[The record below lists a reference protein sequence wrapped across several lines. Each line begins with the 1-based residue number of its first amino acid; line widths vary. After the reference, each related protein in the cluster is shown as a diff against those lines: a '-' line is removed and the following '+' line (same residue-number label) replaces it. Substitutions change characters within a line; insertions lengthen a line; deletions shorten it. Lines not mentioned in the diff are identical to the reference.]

1 MHISQFLYED
11 IVAFMSLADAEGWI
25 CENWEFEFLLRTFAR
40 GCLAAKE
47 GNVPVG
53 FITSI
58 KYGTSGWI
66 GNLVVHRELRGK
78 GIGSA
83 LLKKALASLAEAGT
97 RTVWLT
103 ASTDGKPVYKRLG
116 FVEIDEIKRWCGMV
130 KSKGESIGDAPSLSD
145 VIAID
150 TAGWGDTRQS
160 IIEEV
165 ARRGTTLGLTGGFL
179 VKQPCGDD
187 FQFGPWGAKDRQT
200 ASWIFSAV
208 LARVAPGARI
218 FLDVPVGNVDAAA
231 ILHSAGFAIRGSS
244 MLMFLGERPAYDPA
258 RIYALASMGSMG

>member
-1 MHISQFLYED
+1 MHISQFTYED
-11 IVAFMSLADAEGWI
+11 IAAFMVLADGEGWI

-40 GCLAAKE
+40 GCLVAKE
-47 GNVPVG
+47 GNVPVA

-66 GNLVVHRELRGK
+66 GNLVVRRELRGR
-78 GIGSA
+78 GIGST
-83 LLKKALASLAEAGT
+83 LLKKALALLAEAGA

-116 FVEIDEIKRWCGMV
+116 FVEIDEIKRWCGTV
-130 KSKGESIGDAPSLSD
+130 NSKGEPKGDVPSMAD
-145 VIAID
+145 VMAID
-150 TAGWGDTRQS
+150 TAGWGDSRQS

-165 ARRGTTLGLTGGFL
+165 TRRGTILGRTGGFL

-187 FQFGPWGAKDRQT
+187 FQFGPWGAEERQT
-200 ASWIFSAV
+200 AAWIFSAA
-208 LARVAPGARI
+208 LAQVGPGARI

-231 ILHSAGFAIRGSS
+231 ILHSAGLAIRGSTT
-244 MLMFLGERPAYDPA
+244 LMCLGERPVYDPA